1 MIEIEFNYNQ
11 HYTTIQANL
20 RDKFK
25 DIINKYIQKSLLNPT
40 SIYFLANGKR
50 INPEET
56 VEKQMNDTN
65 MQNKN
70 LKVLVQLLEDENN
83 KKEVIIK
90 SKDIICPKCQE
101 PCRIKANNFKLE
113 LYIIS

>member
-83 KKEVIIK
+83 KKQVI
-90 SKDIICPKCQE
+90 
-101 PCRIKANNFKLE
+101 
-113 LYIIS
+113 